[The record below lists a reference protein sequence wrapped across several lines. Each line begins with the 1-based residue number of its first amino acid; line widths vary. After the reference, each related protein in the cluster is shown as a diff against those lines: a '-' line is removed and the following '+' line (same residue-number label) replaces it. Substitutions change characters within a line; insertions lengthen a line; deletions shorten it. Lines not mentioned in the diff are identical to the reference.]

1 MGHVH
6 IGFLPHTRQWNAIV
20 DQLSPY
26 DNDANA
32 LHYVIKSKEIDIGL
46 LDGYKPVGML

>member
-1 MGHVH
+1 MGHVR

-20 DQLSPY
+20 DQLSLY

-32 LHYVIKSKEIDIGL
+32 VAMIADRTLDAVRTEFDGL
-46 LDGYKPVGML
+46 QYCTQ